1 MRNIECGVFDL
12 PEGKKPH
19 PESVE
24 GRSGS
29 YATYMRWR
37 PNPGIIMMRVFV
49 FLLAMLATTSPALA
63 EEVGSFRNDWT
74 GNGIVVEAVSDP
86 KVEGVTCHITR
97 FDRSLID
104 RLSKGN
110 WFIDPSNSSIACR
123 QTGPI
128 TVSDIN
134 TSARGEEVFSERLS
148 LIFKSLAV
156 RRIYDKKN
164 ETLVYVIYSR
174 QVKDAS
180 AKMAISTVPL
190 YKSDVTWA
198 GGKK

>member
-1 MRNIECGVFDL
+1 MRRLFLSI
-12 PEGKKPH
+12 
-19 PESVE
+19 
-24 GRSGS
+24 
-29 YATYMRWR
+29 AT
-37 PNPGIIMMRVFV
+37 
-49 FLLAMLATTSPALA
+49 ALVVASSAAARA

-74 GNGIVVEAVSDP
+74 GNSIVVDAINDP
-86 KVEGVTCHITR
+86 KVQGVTCHITH

-110 WFIDPSNSSIACR
+110 WFVDPSNSSIACR

-128 TVSDIN
+128 VIGDIDM
-134 TSARGEEVFSERLS
+134 SKHGEEVFAERLS

-164 ETLVYVIYSR
+164 ETLIYVIYSR

-180 AKMAISTVPL
+180 AKMSISTVPL
-190 YKSDVTWA
+190 FRNDVTWA
-198 GGKK
+198 KDKK

>member
-1 MRNIECGVFDL
+1 
-12 PEGKKPH
+12 
-19 PESVE
+19 
-24 GRSGS
+24 
-29 YATYMRWR
+29 
-37 PNPGIIMMRVFV
+37 MRVFV
-49 FLLAMLATTSPALA
+49 FLLTILATTSPALA
-63 EEVGSFRNDWT
+63 DEVGSFRNDWT
-74 GNGIVVEAVSDP
+74 GNGIVIEAVSDP

-97 FDRSLID
+97 FERSLID

-128 TVSDIN
+128 TVGDIN
-134 TSARGEEVFSERLS
+134 TSGRGEEVFSERLS

-190 YKSDVTWA
+190 YKSDVSWV
-198 GGKK
+198 KEKR